1 MINTKKIRKQLIN
14 AGHPVTMM
22 FVQNSETKNSKKHLI
37 LPIEV
42 NNGQTVISNDFYKHI
57 TTIKKY

>member
-1 MINTKKIRKQLIN
+1 MITKKIRKRLVA

-22 FVQNSETKNSKKHLI
+22 FAQKSETKNSKKHTI

-42 NNGQTVISNDFYKHI
+42 NNGQTVISMVLTK
-57 TTIKKY
+57 

>member
-1 MINTKKIRKQLIN
+1 MITKKFRKRLVA

-22 FVQNSETKNSKKHLI
+22 FARKSETKNSIKHTF

-42 NNGQTVISNDFYKHI
+42 NNGQTVISMVL
-57 TTIKKY
+57 TKKQQL

>member
-1 MINTKKIRKQLIN
+1 MITKKFRKRLVA

-22 FVQNSETKNSKKHLI
+22 FAQKSETKNSKKHTI

-42 NNGQTVISNDFYKHI
+42 NNGQTVISNDLYKHI
-57 TTIKKY
+57 TTCGKY

>member
-1 MINTKKIRKQLIN
+1 MITKKFRKKLIE

-22 FVQNSETKNSKKHLI
+22 FVQNSETKNSKSHLV

-42 NNGQTVISNDFYKHI
+42 NNGQTMISHDLYKHI
-57 TTIKKY
+57 TTLKKY